1 MKQVLFVEDDD
12 TIAMGVENLL
22 QISGYEVHHFT
33 NAEDALA
40 SNAVWDIAVLD
51 VMLPGMS
58 GIDLLKELKKN
69 SPNPIIMLTAKGT
82 TRDIIQGLDNG
93 ADDYV
98 TKPFQVGELL
108 ARIRARIRETT
119 DNLPQSFRLG
129 NIEIDLRKQVLRKN
143 GEEVHLTTYEKL
155 VLQYL
160 IERKGQ
166 DIARQELLE
175 NVWGYS
181 PTMQTR
187 TVDNQILKLRK
198 KIEDN
203 HSKPKHIITV
213 HGFGYRLEG

>member
-40 SNAVWDIAVLD
+40 ANAVWDIAVLD

-119 DNLPQSFRLG
+119 DNLLQSFRLG

>member
-40 SNAVWDIAVLD
+40 ANAVWDIAVLD

-58 GIDLLKELKKN
+58 GVDLLKELKKN
-69 SPNPIIMLTAKGT
+69 SPNPVIMLTAKGT

-203 HSKPKHIITV
+203 HSKRKHIITV

>member
-1 MKQVLFVEDDD
+1 MKQILFVEDDD

-33 NAEDALA
+33 NAEDAIA
-40 SNAVWDIAVLD
+40 ANSVWDIAVLD

-69 SPNPIIMLTAKGT
+69 SPNPVIMLTAKGT

-129 NIEIDLRKQVLRKN
+129 SIEIDLRKQVLRKN

>member
-1 MKQVLFVEDDD
+1 
-12 TIAMGVENLL
+12 MG
-22 QISGYEVHHFT
+22 
-33 NAEDALA
+33 
-40 SNAVWDIAVLD
+40 
-51 VMLPGMS
+51 
-58 GIDLLKELKKN
+58 
-69 SPNPIIMLTAKGT
+69 SP
-82 TRDIIQGLDNG
+82 
-93 ADDYV
+93 
-98 TKPFQVGELL
+98 KPFQVGELL

>member
-119 DNLPQSFRLG
+119 DNLPQSFRL
-129 NIEIDLRKQVLRKN
+129 E
-143 GEEVHLTTYEKL
+143 
-155 VLQYL
+155 
-160 IERKGQ
+160 
-166 DIARQELLE
+166 
-175 NVWGYS
+175 
-181 PTMQTR
+181 
-187 TVDNQILKLRK
+187 ILKSILESKYFVKMVRK
-198 KIEDN
+198 FTLQPMKN
-203 HSKPKHIITV
+203 SFFNT
-213 HGFGYRLEG
+213 

>member
-1 MKQVLFVEDDD
+1 
-12 TIAMGVENLL
+12 
-22 QISGYEVHHFT
+22 
-33 NAEDALA
+33 
-40 SNAVWDIAVLD
+40 
-51 VMLPGMS
+51 
-58 GIDLLKELKKN
+58 
-69 SPNPIIMLTAKGT
+69 MLTAKGT

>member
-40 SNAVWDIAVLD
+40 ANAVWDIAVLD

-58 GIDLLKELKKN
+58 GIDLLKELKRN

-129 NIEIDLRKQVLRKN
+129 SIEIDLRKQVLRKN

-198 KIEDN
+198 KIENN

>member
-1 MKQVLFVEDDD
+1 MHWE
-12 TIAMGVENLL
+12 
-22 QISGYEVHHFT
+22 S
-33 NAEDALA
+33 
-40 SNAVWDIAVLD
+40 
-51 VMLPGMS
+51 
-58 GIDLLKELKKN
+58 
-69 SPNPIIMLTAKGT
+69 
-82 TRDIIQGLDNG
+82 RR
-93 ADDYV
+93 
-98 TKPFQVGELL
+98 
-108 ARIRARIRETT
+108 RIRARIRETT

>member
-1 MKQVLFVEDDD
+1 
-12 TIAMGVENLL
+12 
-22 QISGYEVHHFT
+22 
-33 NAEDALA
+33 
-40 SNAVWDIAVLD
+40 
-51 VMLPGMS
+51 
-58 GIDLLKELKKN
+58 
-69 SPNPIIMLTAKGT
+69 MLTAKGT

-98 TKPFQVGELL
+98 TKPLSGWRVI

-129 NIEIDLRKQVLRKN
+129 NIEIGLRKQVLRKN

-198 KIEDN
+198 KIGNDN

>member
-40 SNAVWDIAVLD
+40 ANAVWDIAVLD

-58 GIDLLKELKKN
+58 GVDLLKELKKN
-69 SPNPIIMLTAKGT
+69 SPNPVIMLTAKGT

>member
-1 MKQVLFVEDDD
+1 MKQILFVEDDE

-33 NAEDALA
+33 NAEDAIA
-40 SNAVWDIAVLD
+40 SNVVWDIAVLD

-58 GIDLLKELKKN
+58 GIDLLKELKSN

-108 ARIRARIRETT
+108 ARIRARMRETVET
-119 DNLPQSFRLG
+119 IPQSFRLG
-129 NIEIDLRKQVLRKN
+129 NIEIDLRKQILRKN
-143 GEEVHLTTYEKL
+143 NEEIHLTTYEKL

-203 HSKPKHIITV
+203 HSKPKYIITV